1 MTMADTTVERVRA
14 IAGHLRNLP
23 DSTIEIYIEDAKEE
37 VGRFSLPAD
46 REEKLQRY
54 LAAHLGTLQNPRPT
68 DQKVKD
74 LSLSYNRASG
84 TGLDATEYGQEYK
97 RLLRQASGMLR
108 VM

>member
-1 MTMADTTVERVRA
+1 MADTTIERVRA
-14 IAGHLRNLP
+14 IAGHLRKLP

-37 VGRFSLPAD
+37 VTRYRVPGD

-74 LSLSYNRASG
+74 LSLSYNRANG
-84 TGLDATEYGQEYK
+84 KGLEATEYGQEYK
-97 RLLRQASGMLR
+97 RLLRQACGTLR